1 MGLSANPRLYIR
13 PHGAIDGA
21 ADRFLWLL
29 ISIMAHLGLRPL
41 HGAHGAGVRNMVPL
55 SSRCMWS
62 YENRTRGFQHPDGN
76 TWRTRHRQSS
86 TLTDCGPNEPSMAPA
101 REGRPLPTTKRRQHT
116 VRGNRCHR
124 SSRAPHRS
132 STTARSPLNRRGRGG
147 FVIAP
152 PAANRETNRHGRQ
165 GWSAKPA
172 V

>member
-62 YENRTRGFQHPDGN
+62 YENRTRGFLHPDGN
-76 TWRTRHRQSS
+76 TWCTRHRQSS
-86 TLTDCGPNEPSMAPA
+86 TLTDCGPNEPSMALTS
-101 REGRPLPTTKRRQHT
+101 R
-116 VRGNRCHR
+116 HR
-124 SSRAPHRS
+124 SFQSCWQSGHAKQDFMHTIPSRS
-132 STTARSPLNRRGRGG
+132 ARVTDRDSDFFRRLHE
-147 FVIAP
+147 VEP
-152 PAANRETNRHGRQ
+152 M
-165 GWSAKPA
+165 PA
-172 V
+172 VLGY